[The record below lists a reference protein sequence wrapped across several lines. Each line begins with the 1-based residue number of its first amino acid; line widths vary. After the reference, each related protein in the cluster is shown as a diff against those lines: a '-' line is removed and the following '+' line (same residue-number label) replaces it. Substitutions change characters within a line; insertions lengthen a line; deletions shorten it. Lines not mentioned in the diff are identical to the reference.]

1 MKIVGAREGWAAP
14 SNGRGQW
21 DGGKVRNG
29 GRVPRCRE
37 GRWQRRRERTERAR
51 GDPGERRGR
60 AEAGG
65 GRGAGPLDGRAW
77 QAGRLAGRLAGW
89 HWAPIALG
97 LSQSQSPTRCGGRR
111 DKWCQQNCRRNGV
124 AYGMR
129 RGKCRGRGPDLDGDV
144 RSEGLTGSIAGVF
157 LERR

>member
-1 MKIVGAREGWAAP
+1 MGCTLEWPRPMGRGQSTEWGACAEMPGGSLAAEERADREGSRGPGGAARAGRGWRRARGWAA
-14 SNGRGQW
+14 GWTGM
-21 DGGKVRNG
+21 
-29 GRVPRCRE
+29 
-37 GRWQRRRERTERAR
+37 
-51 GDPGERRGR
+51 
-60 AEAGG
+60 AG
-65 GRGAGPLDGRAW
+65 W
-77 QAGRLAGRLAGW
+77 QAGWQAGW
-89 HWAPIALG
+89 HWARAALG
-97 LSQSQSPTRCGGRR
+97 LSQSQSRARCGGRR

>member
-77 QAGRLAGRLAGW
+77 LAGW
-89 HWAPIALG
+89 QAGGLALAVCQRWACR
-97 LSQSQSPTRCGGRR
+97 SPNRPPGAVDGVTSGVSRIVAEMESRTACGEASAEDEGR
-111 DKWCQQNCRRNGV
+111 
-124 AYGMR
+124 
-129 RGKCRGRGPDLDGDV
+129 
-144 RSEGLTGSIAGVF
+144 I
-157 LERR
+157 